1 MIEAGCQCECDTVRR
16 RFAGTP
22 DAFDDLPRDG
32 RGLRDL
38 GP

>member
-1 MIEAGCQCECDTVRR
+1 MIEACCHDECDTARR
-16 RFAGTP
+16 RSAGTP